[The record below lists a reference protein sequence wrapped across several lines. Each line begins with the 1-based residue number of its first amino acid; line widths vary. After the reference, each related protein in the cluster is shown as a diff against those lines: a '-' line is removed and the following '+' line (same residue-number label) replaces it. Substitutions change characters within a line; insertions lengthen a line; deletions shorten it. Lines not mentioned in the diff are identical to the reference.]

1 MKKCKSILRNCFG
14 SLLSLLL
21 LSGCWSS
28 KSIEELNIA
37 VGTAVDKAKDGKIRS
52 TLQYVI
58 PSAIGNSSN
67 KSPQQKPY
75 LNVSASGTS
84 LEPIGWE
91 TTLRREGPI
100 SGAHEKIVIIGQ
112 DLARKEPIREITDLY
127 FRDIEIRG
135 STSIFISKGEAA
147 RTLESKDADV
157 IPAIR
162 LVEIAE
168 QELTTRTL
176 RHLSLMKIWGK
187 SNSQTSFLLQLID
200 LKKGEIDFDGAAVIK
215 GRTNKMIGILNKEEI
230 EGINWITGE
239 GKSGAVKA
247 FQNES
252 DKPTYY
258 QIQSMKSKIKPHV
271 TGDRI
276 SFDVK
281 IESEGRIAEYWNPHF
296 KPAFKNT
303 TINHFENAVEKEVMH
318 LVENTTKK
326 TQKELGVDVGG
337 FGNQLRIHYP
347 NVWKNVKDYWEEK
360 FSEVPITYDVSITIQ
375 DYGMIGAKKNK

>member
-1 MKKCKSILRNCFG
+1 MKKCKTTLRHFFVSIL
-14 SLLSLLL
+14 LLFL

-28 KSIEELNIA
+28 KPIEELNIA

-58 PSAIGNSSN
+58 PNAIGNSSN

-75 LNVSASGTS
+75 TNVSATGIS

-91 TTLRREGPI
+91 TTLRREGRI
-100 SGAHEKIVIIGQ
+100 SGAHEKVVIIGQ
-112 DLARKEPIREITDLY
+112 DLARKEPIREITDLF
-127 FRDIEIRG
+127 FRDIDIRG
-135 STSIFISKGEAA
+135 STLIFISKGEAA
-147 RTLESKDADV
+147 RTLESKEAGV
-157 IPAIR
+157 IPALR

-200 LKKGEIDFDGAAVIK
+200 LKNGEIDFDGAAVIK
-215 GRTNKMIGILNKEEI
+215 GRTNKMIGVLNKEEI

-239 GKSGAVKA
+239 GKSGAIKA
-247 FQNES
+247 FQKES

-303 TINHFENAVEKEVMH
+303 TVNHIENAVEKEVMR

-326 TQKELGVDVGG
+326 MQKGIGVDVGG
-337 FGNQLRIHYP
+337 FGNQLRIQHP
-347 NVWKNVKDYWEEK
+347 DVWKNVKDNWDEK
-360 FSEVPITYDVSITIQ
+360 FSEIPINYEVSITIK
-375 DYGMIGAKKNK
+375 DYGMIGSKKK

>member
-1 MKKCKSILRNCFG
+1 MKNCKHILRISFV
-14 SLLSLLL
+14 SMPLLFL

-28 KSIEELNIA
+28 KSIEDLNFVI
-37 VGTAVDKAKDGKIRS
+37 GTAVDKSKHGQIRS

-58 PSAIGNSSN
+58 PKATGNSSS
-67 KSPQQKPY
+67 KSSQQKPY
-75 LNVSASGTS
+75 TNVSATGIS

-100 SGAHEKIVIIGQ
+100 SGAHQKAVIIGQ
-112 DLARKEPIREITDLY
+112 DLAREEPIREITDLF
-127 FRDIEIRG
+127 FRDIDIRG
-135 STSIFISKGEAA
+135 STLIFISKGEAA
-147 RTLESKDADV
+147 RTLETKEADL

-176 RHLSLMKIWGK
+176 RQLSLMKIWGK

-200 LKKGEIDFDGAAVIK
+200 IKKGEIEFDGAAVIK
-215 GRTNKMIGILNKEEI
+215 GRTNKMVGILNKEEI

-247 FQNES
+247 FQYES

-258 QIQSMKSKIKPHV
+258 QVQSIKSKIKPYV
-271 TGDRI
+271 SGDRI

-296 KPAFKNT
+296 KPAFKNK
-303 TINHFENAVEKEVMH
+303 TIKHIENAVEKEVMR
-318 LVENTTKK
+318 LVEETTKK
-326 TQKELGVDVGG
+326 MQKGIGVDVGG
-337 FGNQLRIHYP
+337 FGNQLRIQHP
-347 NVWKNVKDYWEEK
+347 DVWKNVKDNWDEK
-360 FSEVPITYDVSITIQ
+360 FSEIPINYEVSITIK
-375 DYGMIGAKKNK
+375 DYGMIGSKKK